1 MSQNTFKRF
10 KPNPSVES
18 KNNVQEQRFKRAH
31 ESDGEDGSGS
41 KRRFNQHQGHWQVHH
56 QQQEHWQVHQQQQP
70 SFYQP
75 QQPAKSQNEVESLLT
90 EW

>member
-10 KPNPSVES
+10 KPNPSVEQ

-41 KRRFNQHQGHWQVHH
+41 KRRFNQHQGHWQVHQH
-56 QQQEHWQVHQQQQP
+56 QQP
-70 SFYQP
+70 SFYQ
-75 QQPAKSQNEVESLLT
+75 QQQSKPQNEVESLLT
-90 EW
+90 EWWSNNFYYFYMF